1 MDSTSVLSIT
11 EHPPLFYLFR
21 AFFFLIFPLHLWNF
35 NLNEDTWINK
45 VLFCWIAI
53 LDLWV
58 NLKKILNEYRDFLRS
73 PLSIYKNVLEV
84 FFIEWV
90 WQVQTISYM
99 YFEGFLIFTV
109 FTEIFYSFLS
119 DLMIAIEEVKQVW
132 CEQKV
137 SAAMRE
143 FICFNWPLTERCFL
157 LPAFRFWW

>member
-21 AFFFLIFPLHLWNF
+21 AFFKNFPLHLWNF

-58 NLKKILNEYRDFLRS
+58 NLKKILNEYRVFLRS

-99 YFEGFLIFTV
+99 YFEDFLIFTV
-109 FTEIFYSFLS
+109 FTEIFYSFVS

-137 SAAMRE
+137 SAAMRG
-143 FICFNWPLTERCFL
+143 FICFNWSLTERCFL

>member
-1 MDSTSVLSIT
+1 M
-11 EHPPLFYLFR
+11 
-21 AFFFLIFPLHLWNF
+21 FFSCWIKPTLWNF

-58 NLKKILNEYRDFLRS
+58 NLKKILKYRDFLR
-73 PLSIYKNVLEV
+73 IYKNVLEV

-90 WQVQTISYM
+90 WQAQTISHM

-109 FTEIFYSFLS
+109 FTEIFYSFVF

-137 SAAMRE
+137 SAAMRG
-143 FICFNWPLTERCFL
+143 FILIINWTL
-157 LPAFRFWW
+157 LSSASFQILMITKGSFALLENCYQEYTWQSWTRI

>member
-21 AFFFLIFPLHLWNF
+21 AFFFFNF
-35 NLNEDTWINK
+35 SSPFVKFQSEWRYMDKQSFILLNSHSRSLSQT
-45 VLFCWIAI
+45 
-53 LDLWV
+53 
-58 NLKKILNEYRDFLRS
+58 KKILNEYRDFLRS

-109 FTEIFYSFLS
+109 FTEIFYSFVS

-137 SAAMRE
+137 SAAMRG